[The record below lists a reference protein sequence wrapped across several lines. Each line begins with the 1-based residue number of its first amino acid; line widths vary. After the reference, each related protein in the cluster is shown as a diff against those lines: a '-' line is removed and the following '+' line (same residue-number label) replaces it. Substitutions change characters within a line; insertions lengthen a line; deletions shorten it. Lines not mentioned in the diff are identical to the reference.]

1 MSSASAVD
9 VVAGLNLPVVV
20 DDLLDGG
27 VRNVPILRLH
37 GCLGLYGKRDSETVM
52 HTTHTLYQSE
62 FDNRDAAAPTAQP
75 SAIGRI
81 RSAFVGTTVST
92 AAQACPTSSAS
103 NVDAHGDRV
112 AKGGDRSPGFGP
124 VVGDVVQ
131 EVVGVVVRHIQC
143 GGDRRR
149 PR

>member
-1 MSSASAVD
+1 MRSASAVD

-20 DDLLDGG
+20 DDRLDGG

-75 SAIGRI
+75 SAIGLI

-92 AAQACPTSSAS
+92 AAQACTLSASAWCSPSATPLARRPGGSRARGPSVRCAGGSPTSTR
-103 NVDAHGDRV
+103 GLY
-112 AKGGDRSPGFGP
+112 
-124 VVGDVVQ
+124 
-131 EVVGVVVRHIQC
+131 
-143 GGDRRR
+143 
-149 PR
+149 